1 MSGKSSALLALYQS
15 LFEQVKT
22 KFDEDNSLTAKSLFK
37 SVTQGKAYLQLKSNA
52 DEEELALVEEFLKRD
67 IAAFLSEQN
76 ADNLSLS
83 PTVIGIEN
91 TLWQWLSEIT
101 DRSQV
106 EWHELLQ
113 DFKHHGVYKSGEIIN
128 QGKLTCNKCA
138 HQMQIDFPGVIPDCP
153 KCDYD
158 EFSRE
163 PLTP

>member
-1 MSGKSSALLALYQS
+1 MSGKSSALL
-15 LFEQVKT
+15 K
-22 KFDEDNSLTAKSLFK
+22 
-37 SVTQGKAYLQLKSNA
+37 LKSHA

-67 IAAFLSEQN
+67 IAAFLSEEN
-76 ADNLSLS
+76 ADNLSFS
-83 PTVIGIEN
+83 PMVIGIEN

-128 QGKLTCNKCA
+128 QGKLTCNKCG

-153 KCDYD
+153 KCDYN

>member
-1 MSGKSSALLALYQS
+1 MSGKSSALLALYKS
-15 LFEQVKT
+15 LFEQVKAM
-22 KFDEDNSLTAKSLFK
+22 FEEDNSLTAKDLFDA
-37 SVTQGKAYLQLKSNA
+37 VTKGKGFVKLKSHA
-52 DEEELALVEEFLKRD
+52 DDEELALVEEFLKRD
-67 IAAFLSEQN
+67 IEAFLNDEH
-76 ADNLSLS
+76 ADDLSYS
-83 PTVIGIEN
+83 PMVIGIEN

-113 DFKHHGVYKSGEIIN
+113 DFKHHGIYKSGEIIN
-128 QGKLTCNKCA
+128 QGKLTCNKCG

-153 KCDYD
+153 KCDNN

>member
-15 LFEQVKT
+15 LFGQVKT
-22 KFDEDNSLTAKSLFK
+22 RFDQDNSLTAKSLFK
-37 SVTQGKAYLQLKSNA
+37 SVTQGKEYLALKSHS

-67 IAAFLSEQN
+67 IAAFLNDKN
-76 ADNLSLS
+76 ADNLSFS
-83 PTVIGIEN
+83 PMVIGIEN

-128 QGKLTCNKCA
+128 QGKLTCNKCG

-153 KCDYD
+153 KCDYN

>member
-15 LFEQVKT
+15 LFEQVKAT
-22 KFDEDNSLTAKSLFK
+22 FDQDNSLTAKSLFK
-37 SVTQGKAYLQLKSNA
+37 SVTKGKEYLALKSHS
-52 DEEELALVEEFLKRD
+52 DEEELELVEEFLKRD
-67 IAAFLSEQN
+67 IAAFLNEEN
-76 ADNLSLS
+76 ADNLSFS
-83 PTVIGIEN
+83 PMVIGIEN
-91 TLWQWLSEIT
+91 TLWQWLSQIT

-113 DFKHHGVYKSGEIIN
+113 DFKHRGVYKSGEIIN
-128 QGKLTCNKCA
+128 QGILICNKCG

-153 KCDYD
+153 QCDYN